1 MKNRFVIVALLA
13 SVLSLSACYD
23 SQTHSAD
30 PAQAPVTKSKAEQ
43 VLEANGYTEIEL
55 TGYAMFSCSDG
66 DTFKTG
72 FRAKSPAGQQV
83 KGAVCSGWLKG
94 ATIRLN

>member
-1 MKNRFVIVALLA
+1 MKNRFAIVALLTLA
-13 SVLSLSACYD
+13 LTGCYD
-23 SQTHSAD
+23 SQQISRDSTQE
-30 PAQAPVTKSKAEQ
+30 PAAKSQAEE
-43 VLEANGYTEIEL
+43 VLEANGYTDIEL
-55 TGYAMFSCSDG
+55 TGYAMFSCSDD

-83 KGAVCSGWLKG
+83 KGAVCSGWFKG